1 MDRERTLI
9 LIPISPMEE
18 HGPHL
23 PIGTDVMAAADIAA
37 RTANQLENKAPAH
50 AVVLCPAV
58 PLGCAAIKANFPGT
72 VSMRGTTMKNVV
84 VDICRAWVRHNFQ

>member
-58 PLGCAAIKANFPGT
+58 PWAARPSRPIFPGP
-72 VSMRGTTMKNVV
+72 SPCGARP
-84 VDICRAWVRHNFQ
+84 